1 MTKQKTISSLSIA
14 AIALV
19 AAAVP
24 ALAQGQAKASSR
36 NATVNGATLGL
47 ERTIESNRESSEVR
61 KSRMV
66 TPSVEFEAGDV
77 AHNNKPALALAFKG
91 QNSFTFAS
99 NNGSQVSFI
108 DAAPVDPM
116 AKKQFRAD
124 ENESNSANRVS
135 FVSSRGQKL
144 PE

>member
-24 ALAQGQAKASSR
+24 ALAQEQTESADMKSM
-36 NATVNGATLGL
+36 NGATSSVVAQ
-47 ERTIESNRESSEVR
+47 TIASNLESSALR
-61 KSRMV
+61 KSRAV
-66 TPSVEFEAGDV
+66 TPKVEPATGNA
-77 AHNNKPALALAFKG
+77 AHDSKRLSLSAFNG
-91 QNSFTFAS
+91 QNNFTS
-99 NNGSQVSFI
+99 VTSSIEQVTFKNTAI
-108 DAAPVDPM
+108 DPE
-116 AKKQFRAD
+116 AKRQFRAD
-124 ENESNSANRVS
+124 ETETDSNKHVA